1 MVEKA
6 FVNIKTFNELPYSKL
21 TDYST
26 SFKSNQ
32 IFSFPKIQSAKAFF
46 YNKVES
52 IESLLKEGKIA
63 FKKIETKDK
72 KNRPT
77 YYSVEYSF
85 VINRQHTIEI
95 IYTKDI

>member
-46 YNKVES
+46 
-52 IESLLKEGKIA
+52 
-63 FKKIETKDK
+63 
-72 KNRPT
+72 
-77 YYSVEYSF
+77 
-85 VINRQHTIEI
+85 I
-95 IYTKDI
+95 IKLS